1 MRRLAHVV
9 AVVTLLC
16 TLAATALDW
25 KCPREWKTAEEAIGK
40 AETLN
45 LTPEAKGL
53 LNDAKRLVAES
64 KKHHD
69 GNTKFEH
76 AQSMWKAKAAAAMAD
91 AVITISQP

>member
-1 MRRLAHVV
+1 MNRIAHVAVSVALVLAV
-9 AVVTLLC
+9 AVPA
-16 TLAATALDW
+16 LAW
-25 KCPREWKTAEEAIGK
+25 KCPREWKTAEEAITR
-40 AETLN
+40 AEGLN